1 MLCMNA
7 YPAAYVDA
15 CRTRMTE
22 QLAAW
27 ARLRPCV
34 KDAATL
40 EAFAAPFFNHLV
52 IVLDSCF
59 MHRSRTLE
67 LKDGNPMNEVRM
79 LAASILQHGAV
90 LTADSGIKYEPAT
103 AVLGLAIGDRIALS
117 EPQFRKLSDA
127 YFAAITRTFA

>member
-15 CRTRMTE
+15 CRACMTA

-27 ARLRPCV
+27 GKLRPSV

-40 EAFAAPFFNHLV
+40 EAFATPFFNHLV

-59 MHRSRTLE
+59 VHRSRTLE

-90 LTADSGIKYEPAT
+90 LTTDPSIKYKPAA
-103 AVLGLAIGDRIALS
+103 AVLGLNIGDRIALT
-117 EPQFRKLSDA
+117 ETQFKSLSDA
-127 YFAAITRTFA
+127 YFAAIARTFR

>member
-15 CRTRMTE
+15 CRARMTT

-27 ARLRPCV
+27 ARLRPSV

-40 EAFAAPFFNHLV
+40 EAFATPFFNHLV

-59 MHRSRTLE
+59 VHRSRTLE

-90 LTADSGIKYEPAT
+90 LAADTSIKYKPAA
-103 AVLGLAIGDRIALS
+103 AVLGLGIGDRIALT
-117 EPQFRKLSDA
+117 ETQFKSLSDA
-127 YFAAITRTFA
+127 YFAGIARTFR